1 MYDQHGSHHL
11 TCDGDV
17 LIMHGRGPWNEEAI
31 RNYRRDLEKAIA
43 TLPPRWAF
51 IGEFHGEAVLI
62 PEAEREVEAVVA
74 WRRTKGMAA
83 MAIVMSDVTA
93 KGVAFAQLARIYD
106 NAGVAYR
113 VFDNEAQALDWLASE
128 GFRTAS
134 RGAQAA
140 VADGGGE

>member
-1 MYDQHGSHHL
+1 MYEQHGSHQL

-43 TLPPRWAF
+43 SLPPRWAF

-62 PEAEREVEAVVA
+62 PEAEREVERVVA
-74 WRRTKGMAA
+74 WRKTRGMEA

-93 KGVAFAQLARIYD
+93 KGVAFSQLARIYE
-106 NAGVAYR
+106 NAGVPYR
-113 VFDNEAQALDWLASE
+113 VFDNEAEALAWLASE

-134 RGAQAA
+134 RGGAA
-140 VADGGGE
+140 ARDGGGR